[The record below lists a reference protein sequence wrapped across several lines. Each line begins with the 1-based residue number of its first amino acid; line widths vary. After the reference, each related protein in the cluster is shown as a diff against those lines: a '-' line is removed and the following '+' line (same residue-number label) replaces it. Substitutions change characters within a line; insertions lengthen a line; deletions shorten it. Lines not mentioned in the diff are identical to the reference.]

1 MLMTEMVCVCY
12 SGFVQKPAVRSSVP
26 SSIADTA
33 NSSNAESRTES
44 TPITHNVTCIT
55 DTAAILADTQ
65 ASLDLQS
72 TSTSSNSHSQFSC
85 WIWLSVVTT
94 CRGDATWRPMWLAVF
109 IWDVCV
115 TSAKWL
121 SEWYLAQLCCGWSGI
136 TINASYLCFANC
148 HAMWYMNMKLKNQP
162 YNVPSHM
169 YRVFQKNGTPVLFL
183 R

>member
-72 TSTSSNSHSQFSC
+72 TSTSSNSPNIASSVAESDCQLSQPAEETPLEDPCDLLSSYEMYASPAPNDC
-85 WIWLSVVTT
+85 LSDIWLSSAVVDL
-94 CRGDATWRPMWLAVF
+94 GSPLMPH
-109 IWDVCV
+109 
-115 TSAKWL
+115 TSA
-121 SEWYLAQLCCGWSGI
+121 SQTVMQCD
-136 TINASYLCFANC
+136 T
-148 HAMWYMNMKLKNQP
+148 
-162 YNVPSHM
+162 
-169 YRVFQKNGTPVLFL
+169 
-183 R
+183 